1 MWRSVFGD
9 RVASRVGDRWLEIK
23 GQIGERHH
31 GERHDGERHHGERQH
46 GERHHG
52 ERHHGERHHGEG
64 HHGEGHHGEGHQ
76 VRRDR
81 TAREHKH
88 KQTHAKT
95 LLGAR
100 GQEEG
105 RNCSAS
111 IQTSTLEKDKV
122 SGSKSEDRNWA
133 ETRQRQASTNPK
145 TKSSP
150 KDSGIRTGETGS
162 TNMHNGREDNAKAS
176 QTEPAHAVRTART
189 PPAITTP
196 THHALVHLFS
206 HFSLSLHCGNKF
218 WKTNFSTVQ
227 YFGKQKF
234 TVQY

>member
-1 MWRSVFGD
+1 MCGD
-9 RVASRVGDRWLEIK
+9 RYLEIEWHRGFGDRWLEIK

-31 GERHDGERHHGERQH
+31 DERHDGERHHGERQH

-88 KQTHAKT
+88 KQTHVKT

-111 IQTSTLEKDKV
+111 MQTSTLEKDKV
-122 SGSKSEDRNWA
+122 SGSKSGGQKLGTDA
-133 ETRQRQASTNPK
+133 ATP
-145 TKSSP
+145 
-150 KDSGIRTGETGS
+150 GEHKPQ
-162 TNMHNGREDNAKAS
+162 NQIVAK
-176 QTEPAHAVRTART
+176 R
-189 PPAITTP
+189 
-196 THHALVHLFS
+196 
-206 HFSLSLHCGNKF
+206 
-218 WKTNFSTVQ
+218 
-227 YFGKQKF
+227 
-234 TVQY
+234 